1 MSAAPV
7 IAPATALV
15 IDDEAMVRQLV
26 RRMLEPEFCSVLEAG
41 DGEAGLRMI
50 EQRGERIDVVLTDLL
65 MPGIDGY
72 DVVEVLAEFR
82 PDLPVACMSGFAS
95 HTSVGRTLVAPFIP
109 KPFNAE
115 SLRGLLQPLIAQA
128 RALRESAEAD
138 RLQAADQ
145 KRLAEELRRRSDA
158 ARAEAIDLVEA
169 ALVLR
174 RQRAGARPPP
184 H

>member
-1 MSAAPV
+1 MSAAAV

-26 RRMLEPEFCSVLEAG
+26 RRMLEPEFCKVLEAG

-50 EQRGERIDVVLTDLL
+50 GQNGERIDVVLTDLL

-72 DVVEVLAEFR
+72 DVVDVLAAYR

-95 HTSVGRTLVAPFIP
+95 HTSIGRTLVAPFIP

-115 SLRGLLQPLIAQA
+115 TLRGLLQPLIVRAREVREQAQA
-128 RALRESAEAD
+128 ERVL
-138 RLQAADQ
+138 AADQ

-174 RQRAGARPPP
+174 QQRAGARPP